1 MHRFPRRTD
10 GTSGIMGRGF
20 KEQLRGWRRAVTQPL
35 KNGLRRLK
43 RAGQR
48 IARGLLSPFSG
59 ESRRES
65 ASAAGSLSPVDA
77 QLLAWFRAG
86 TRPLPAPASPSW
98 QAIPFG
104 EGRLLVAHPL
114 MEFLYI
120 GVDDL
125 RDGPQYVLGKYQERQ
140 TVAIE
145 HEIAVGDRVLHLGAQ
160 YGFHTLSLAQRVGDT
175 GSVVALEANAAR
187 RQRCVENVR
196 AHRLE
201 DRVRVVDC
209 GDEPGALLSLLKR
222 EAFAP
227 TIVYVTEG
235 AEIPGPWRHE
245 LRESCLEQPKL
256 RVLYGARVVT
266 PDVPEWFAPDAPGDG
281 PEFHRAA

>member
-1 MHRFPRRTD
+1 
-10 GTSGIMGRGF
+10 MGRGF
-20 KEQLRGWRRAVTQPL
+20 KEQIRGWRRAVTEPL
-35 KNGLRRLK
+35 KKGLRRLK
-43 RAGQR
+43 RSGQR
-48 IARGLLSPFSG
+48 IARSVLSPFSKG
-59 ESRRES
+59 SRRDSTS
-65 ASAAGSLSPVDA
+65 ALGSLSSLDA
-77 QLLAWFRAG
+77 QLLAWFKAG
-86 TRPLPAPASPSW
+86 TRPLPAPTSPAW

-114 MEFLYI
+114 VEFLYI

-125 RDGPQYVLGKYQERQ
+125 RNGPQYVLGKYQERQ

-145 HEIAVGDRVLHLGAQ
+145 HEISVGDRVLHLGAQ
-160 YGFHTLSLAQRVGDT
+160 YGFHTLSLAQRVGDA

-201 DRVRVVDC
+201 SRVRVVEC
-209 GDEPGALLSLLKR
+209 CDEPGALLALLKR

-227 TIVYVTEG
+227 TVVYVTEG
-235 AEIPGPWRHE
+235 AELPEPWRHE
-245 LRESCLEQPKL
+245 LRAFCLEQPKL
-256 RVLYGARVVT
+256 RVLHGARMVT
-266 PDVPEWFAPDAPGDG
+266 TDAADWFTSDASGDG